1 MRFTERRVDVAVD
14 YGGDANRIG
23 WHGLAPGD
31 GQAEGMLLYS
41 LSLRYSA
48 GLRGCDALLHIL

>member
-48 GLRGCDALLHIL
+48 GL